1 MRTHITTAYAGT
13 HMPAEDSDRA
23 PFTDHPLTVDG
34 KTAVVVG
41 GTSGIGRAIALA
53 FAEEG
58 ANVVPTSRSAE
69 RVGTAAEEIRERGA
83 ETLEVTCDVTDR
95 DAIESLADA
104 VVDRFGGV
112 DILVNSP
119 SAIARSTVSEVTES
133 EWAHVLDVQLTG
145 VHRTL
150 QTFVNRTGLESV
162 INISSLSSELAIPEL
177 VAYSTA
183 KGGIDGY
190 TRAAAKDLGPDVRV
204 NAIQPGFI
212 ATAQTADA
220 YAEGTERYERV
231 TGRTMSGRI
240 GRPEDI
246 AGAAVYLASDA
257 ASYVTGEIVRV
268 DGGFIP
274 STF

>member
-1 MRTHITTAYAGT
+1 MTAKDSERT
-13 HMPAEDSDRA
+13 
-23 PFTDHPLTVDG
+23 PFTHHPLTVNG

-53 FAEEG
+53 FAKEG
-58 ANVVPTSRSAE
+58 ANVVPTSRTE
-69 RVGTAAEEIRERGA
+69 DRVAAAAEEVRERGA
-83 ETLEVTCDVTDR
+83 ETLEETCDVTDR
-95 DAIESLADA
+95 GSIQSLAN
-104 VVDRFGGV
+104 VVIDRFDGV
-112 DILVNSP
+112 DVLVNSP

-133 EWAHVLDVQLTG
+133 EWDHVLDVQLSG
-145 VHRTL
+145 VHRTV
-150 QTFVNRTGLESV
+150 QTFVNRTSLESV

-177 VAYSTA
+177 AVYSTA

-190 TRAAAKDLGPDVRV
+190 TRAAAKDLGPNVRV

-220 YAEGTERYERV
+220 YAEDTERYERV
-231 TGRTMSGRI
+231 TGRTMSERI

-257 ASYVTGEIVRV
+257 ASYVTGEILRV